1 MGGAAVQGEPRSGPE
16 HRGAAAGGPGEGAG
30 VGVWGTGG
38 RGEGAAGVEPARRGA
53 RGMAEDPG
61 STNGRAAVAV
71 SSQWESG
78 RGGGQP
84 IGALQVEPGPRGAQ
98 RGRRLRAGLGARRG
112 SAPCGRSGAAASRP
126 LPCAPRARRSDPR
139 VVPALSHVPG
149 VCVDGAEGSDG
160 ADGCCQACMLG
171 WGFCP
176 YSLFFFPKKSL

>member
-38 RGEGAAGVEPARRGA
+38 RGEGAAGVEPVRRGA
-53 RGMAEDPG
+53 RGMAEDSG

-98 RGRRLRAGLGARRG
+98 RGRRLRAGPGGVRLPAG
-112 SAPCGRSGAAASRP
+112 GAAP
-126 LPCAPRARRSDPR
+126 PPPGPCPAPPVHGEAI
-139 VVPALSHVPG
+139 
-149 VCVDGAEGSDG
+149 
-160 ADGCCQACMLG
+160 LG
-171 WGFCP
+171 W
-176 YSLFFFPKKSL
+176 FPL